1 MLQQSKQCVHKI
13 KIIYIYIYGML
24 RLITELNGKRK
35 TIDVAFQEIK
45 NHFILYVFSWELYWK
60 QYLLIII
67 S

>member
-1 MLQQSKQCVHKI
+1 
-13 KIIYIYIYGML
+13 ML